1 MKRFSIV
8 WCLCLLIACKE
19 IKTEKKTM
27 VGTYAVHLELDSK
40 SFDKQSVK
48 DSVSQA
54 LNKAKEEISK
64 AQSEFA
70 QQMDTSTIDTSTAE
84 GKMEFIAKSFAKSLS
99 SFGKD
104 LGELGIMMGE
114 AAGDIAVNAMDMTE
128 ELIQKI
134 KMDVELRADGKMVS
148 SSAFVKNIQFMG
160 SNWEVKDDQFI
171 FTNSE
176 NQHKHQYKITELTE
190 NGFVLV
196 QDKYRLI
203 FTRKNAN

>member
-1 MKRFSIV
+1 MKKSLLLA
-8 WCLCLLIACKE
+8 CLCILIACKE
-19 IKTEKKTM
+19 SKIEKNNM
-27 VGTYAVHLELDSK
+27 VGTYSVHLELDTK
-40 SFDKQSVK
+40 TFDKQSVK

-70 QQMDTSTIDTSTAE
+70 QQMDTSKIDTSTAE

-148 SSAFVKNIQFMG
+148 SSSFVNNIQFMG
-160 SNWEVKDDQFI
+160 SNWEVKEDQFI
-171 FTNSE
+171 FKNSE
-176 NQHKHQYKITELTE
+176 NQQLHQYKIADLTDK
-190 NGFVLV
+190 GFVLV

-203 FTRKNAN
+203 FNKKIPN

>member
-1 MKRFSIV
+1 MKKSLLLA
-8 WCLCLLIACKE
+8 CLCILIACKE
-19 IKTEKKTM
+19 NKKEKDNM
-27 VGTYAVHLELDSK
+27 VGTYSVHLELDSK

-48 DSVSQA
+48 DSVTQA

-70 QQMDTSTIDTSTAE
+70 QQMDTSKIDTSTAE

-104 LGELGIMMGE
+104 LGELGIMVGE

-134 KMDVELRADGKMVS
+134 KMDVELREDGKMVS
-148 SSAFVKNIQFMG
+148 SSTFAKNIQFMG
-160 SNWEVKDDQFI
+160 SNWEVKEDQFI
-171 FTNSE
+171 FKNSE
-176 NQHKHQYKITELTE
+176 NQQLHQYKITELTDK
-190 NGFVLV
+190 GFVLV

-203 FTRKNAN
+203 FNKKIPN